1 MDHAVKTSTTKA
13 WDKLRFENEELE
25 CLYQRYTLKM
35 QRFSVIGVVS
45 LFVIF
50 CMVMATLSFA
60 YTSSFSLYVSKSMVE
75 TETETVESL
84 LTRISHLS
92 SVQNIFNSLLCVLF
106 LIILALLQF
115 RVIQDSYLMLLCYG
129 IVLVSSILCIMS
141 MPALSNIIP
150 IDTKEVSWPTSRR
163 QNDK

>member
-1 MDHAVKTSTTKA
+1 MKTSTTKA

-60 YTSSFSLYVSKSMVE
+60 YTNSFSLYVSSSIGDRIERMG
-75 TETETVESL
+75 TVEPL
-84 LTRISHLS
+84 LTRVCLPSRTYSTRCCACS
-92 SVQNIFNSLLCVLF
+92 S
-106 LIILALLQF
+106 
-115 RVIQDSYLMLLCYG
+115 
-129 IVLVSSILCIMS
+129 
-141 MPALSNIIP
+141 
-150 IDTKEVSWPTSRR
+150 
-163 QNDK
+163 